1 MGGPEPSMRTAKLIF
16 VLNVMLNV
24 GFIATT
30 FFEATCM
37 LPDDMLTKAFLEDL
51 KLII

>member
-1 MGGPEPSMRTAKLIF
+1 MRAAELIF
-16 VLNVMLNV
+16 VLYVTLNV
-24 GFIATT
+24 GFIATA

-37 LPDDMLTKAFLEDL
+37 LPDGMLTKAFLEDL

>member
-1 MGGPEPSMRTAKLIF
+1 VHTAELIF
-16 VLNVMLNV
+16 VLYVTLNV